1 MAGVVAA
8 IGLGVSVLGAGY
20 GISQANKAAKAG
32 SKAAKAQGKA
42 QQEMNYFEA
51 AQMESAA
58 GQQQALA
65 QRNAQDELRK
75 SAIAQSQALAM
86 AGASGAGVSDP
97 DVTKLLGDI
106 AAEGKLAAETHL
118 YNGDEAAKSLKI
130 NAKMSRWQG
139 DQARKGLNV
148 QANSMLQQAKVQ
160 QLQTVLNVAES
171 AATWYARR
179 PKTDQVPDATPGG
192 GTAPG
197 GVSQQS
203 ATRS

>member
-1 MAGVVAA
+1 MAGVVSA
-8 IGLGVSVLGAGY
+8 IGLGVSVLSAGY

-97 DVTKLLGDI
+97 DVTKILGDI
-106 AAEGKLAAETHL
+106 AAEGRLAADTHL

-148 QANSMLQQAKVQ
+148 QANALLQQAKVQ
-160 QLQTVLNVAES
+160 QLQTVLNVAGS
-171 AATWYARR
+171 AATWYAGR
-179 PKTDQVPDATPGG
+179 PTTTVPDATPGG

-203 ATRS
+203 ATRK

>member
-1 MAGVVAA
+1 MAGVLSAV
-8 IGLGVSVLGAGY
+8 GLGVSVLSAGY

-97 DVTKLLGDI
+97 DVTKILGDI
-106 AAEGKLAAETHL
+106 AAEGRLAADTHL

-160 QLQTVLNVAES
+160 QLQTILNVAGS
-171 AATWYARR
+171 AATWYAGR
-179 PKTDQVPDATPGG
+179 PKEKIPDATPGG

-203 ATRS
+203 ATRK